1 MEESQSTKEMP
12 IARIQIHPT
21 KALQTTMREPL
32 APAMAVVVEAV
43 VMREPHAYS
52 TAVVVEAV
60 VLHGIP
66 RRAMRWV
73 PLAASC
79 AAAASAFYQ

>member
-32 APAMAVVVEAV
+32 APAMAVVVEPV
-43 VMREPHAYS
+43 VVREPHAYS

-60 VLHGIP
+60 VLHDIP
-66 RRAMRWV
+66 PRAMRCL

-79 AAAASAFYQ
+79 AAPSSGIYQ

>member
-1 MEESQSTKEMP
+1 MEESQSTKEIP

-32 APAMAVVVEAV
+32 APAMAVVVEPV
-43 VMREPHAYS
+43 VLREPHAHS

-60 VLHGIP
+60 VLHDIP
-66 RRAMRWV
+66 PRAMRCL

-79 AAAASAFYQ
+79 AAPSSGIYQ